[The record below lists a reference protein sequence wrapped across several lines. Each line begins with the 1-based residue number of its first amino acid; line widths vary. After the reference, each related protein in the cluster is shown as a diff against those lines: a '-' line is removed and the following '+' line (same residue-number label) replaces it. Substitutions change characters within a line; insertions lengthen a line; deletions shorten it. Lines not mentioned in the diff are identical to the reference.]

1 MIKVLDSKKK
11 NFNFSFENI
20 IERRKINNSY
30 NLNTVR
36 KIVNDVKKN
45 KDKALIKYEKKFNKN
60 NSISPKPKQI
70 KKTIKK
76 LDSKIKRA
84 IDIAYKRIYKW
95 HSMQKVKNINY
106 TDRLG
111 NNLKYKYIPIES
123 VAVYVPGSSVS
134 YPSSLLMGAIPAIIA
149 GVKRI
154 VIVNP
159 GRNSNH
165 NPAVLYAAHKCKIK
179 EIYSIGGAQGIAAV
193 SFGTKKIKRVD
204 KIVGPGS
211 SWVTLAKKEVSD
223 IVGIDGL
230 HGPSEIL
237 IVADKYSNPTWVAAD
252 LLAQSEHSSDS
263 MSILFSKDKK
273 FISKVKISIK
283 NQLKKLRRKSIARKS
298 LSRNGMIVY
307 VPSDKKIIELVN
319 KVGPEHLSIS
329 TINYKKILPKIK
341 NAGSIAC
348 GPGAIMALT
357 DYLSG
362 SNHILPTEGK
372 SYYSSGLNV
381 FEFYKKIS
389 IVNHSKEGVETL
401 GRQAITL
408 AQYEE
413 LEAHAESIKLRTRRK

>member
-1 MIKVLDSKKK
+1 MIRILDSEKK
-11 NFNFSFENI
+11 NFHFSLENI
-20 IERRKINNSY
+20 IERRKKKASH
-30 NLNTVR
+30 NLKIVR
-36 KIVNDVKKN
+36 KIVNDIKKN

-60 NSISPKPKQI
+60 NSIFPKQKKI
-70 KKTIKK
+70 KEAIRK
-76 LDSKIKRA
+76 LDVKVKRA
-84 IDIAYKRIYKW
+84 IDIAYNRIYKW
-95 HSMQKVKNINY
+95 HSMQKVKNLNY
-106 TDRLG
+106 TDHLG

-154 VIVNP
+154 IVINP
-159 GRNSNH
+159 GKNSNH
-165 NPAVLYAAHKCKIK
+165 NPAVLYAAQKCKIK

-193 SFGTKKIKRVD
+193 SFGTKKIKKVD
-204 KIVGPGS
+204 KVVGPGS

-237 IVADKYSNPTWVAAD
+237 IVADKYSNPEWVAAD
-252 LLAQSEHSSDS
+252 LLAQSEHSQDS
-263 MSILFSKDKK
+263 MSILLSKDKK
-273 FISKVKISIK
+273 FINKVKVSIK
-283 NQLKKLRRKSIARKS
+283 NQIRKLKRKSIAGKS
-298 LSRNGMIVY
+298 LATNGVIVY
-307 VPSDKKIIELVN
+307 IPSDKKIIELVN
-319 KVGPEHLSIS
+319 KIGPEHLSVS
-329 TINYKKILPKIK
+329 TSNYKKILPKIK

>member
-1 MIKVLDSKKK
+1 MIKTLDSKKK
-11 NFNFSFENI
+11 NFNLSFEKI
-20 IERRKINNSY
+20 IEKRKTKNNY
-30 NLNTVR
+30 NLKVVK
-36 KIVNDVKKN
+36 KIVNDIKKN
-45 KDKALIKYEKKFNKN
+45 KDKALIKYEKKFNN
-60 NSISPKPKQI
+60 NSSIFPRQNKI
-70 KKTIKK
+70 KEAIKK
-76 LDSKIKRA
+76 LDPKVKRA
-84 IDIAYKRIYKW
+84 IDIAYNRIYTW
-95 HSMQKVKNINY
+95 HSMQKAKNINY

-154 VIVNP
+154 VVVNP

-165 NPAVLYAAHKCKIK
+165 NPAVLYAAYKCKIK

-193 SFGTKKIKRVD
+193 SLGTKKIKKVD
-204 KIVGPGS
+204 KVVGPGS

-237 IVADKYSNPTWVAAD
+237 VVADKYSNPEWVAAD
-252 LLAQSEHSSDS
+252 ILAQSEHSSDS
-263 MSILFSKDKK
+263 MSILFSKDKEL
-273 FISKVKISIK
+273 ISKVKVSIK
-283 NQLKKLRRKSIARKS
+283 SQLKKLTRKSVARKS
-298 LSRNGMIVY
+298 LATNGIIVY

-329 TINYKKILPKIK
+329 TINYKKILPKIN

-357 DYLSG
+357 DYVSG
-362 SNHILPTEGK
+362 SNHILPTESK
-372 SYYSSGLNV
+372 SHYSSGLNV

-389 IVNHSKEGVETL
+389 IVNHSKLGVETL
-401 GRQAITL
+401 AREAITL
-408 AQYEE
+408 AQYEK
-413 LEAHAESIKLRTRRK
+413 LQAHAESIKLRIRRK